1 MQLALAACVVIA
13 ASGCAAQQPQPQV
26 QQVSDVE
33 EYVGVCIDPETQ
45 NRVDD
50 EYCEEDND
58 DYNPY
63 FMPYFYPYGYMIPGI
78 GLPVYGGHSSHAG
91 PYRMGFDKKGGSS
104 NGFKSTSKQ
113 YLTKGYSLPSNVNIK
128 PAQPKTAQPA
138 PPAGLRTT
146 PAPMRTDI
154 PKAPVVPKTPAQPV
168 APAQPA
174 KPAQPAAPAPKVD
187 TKPAAPKNNYKA
199 PKSGVKSGGTTTRS
213 RSR

>member
-1 MQLALAACVVIA
+1 MKKNLVPFFLAASVLIA
-13 ASGCAAQQPQPQV
+13 ASGCAAQQPQV

-50 EYCEEDND
+50 EYCDETND
-58 DYNPY
+58 GYNPF

-78 GLPVYGGHSSHAG
+78 GLPVYGGHSSHSG

-113 YLTKGYSLPSNVNIK
+113 YLTKGYSLPSNANIK
-128 PAQPKTAQPA
+128 PAQPKATQPA

-146 PAPMRTDI
+146 PAPMRSDI
-154 PKAPVVPKTPAQPV
+154 PKAPARPAV
-168 APAQPA
+168 PAQPA
-174 KPAQPAAPAPKVD
+174 QPAVPAQPKTD
-187 TKPAAPKNNYKA
+187 TKPAAPQNNYKA
-199 PKSGVKSGGTTTRS
+199 PKSGVKSKSGTTTRS
-213 RSR
+213 RK